1 MIYGTYVKQYN
12 QILDK
17 IYHIIYDGGNE
28 RDSMKILI
36 NSKSK
41 LIYSSEKYNLF
52 DSEQIFQEI
61 KYYLEEEKGLVT
73 LARDFDGNQKE
84 LHSYSVIGAWNFC
97 QGKAKKKVLCIKNPW
112 IYGDNDKENFNLNSL
127 NNSLKNFP
135 ELIDFN
141 NRFFYPSENIQT
153 YNQYDYLVKNDSKN
167 GISSVFIAPL
177 DYLINNVLYEIEA
190 HVPNYNKDFPNV
202 NLELELYKKL
212 DKLFSKIQANNTKN
226 VFDSRVEGI
235 STVTRVISIGDKNTR
250 EIISDIYNKSLFR
263 ITKNGKSY
271 CQIERKPNGEYN
283 INDTS
288 KLFQN
293 DYLDNNYILVNNITG
308 EKNIISI
315 DALINSG
322 FKGNGNY
329 DLITMQHNLTLMP
342 QTGGDFRNLINNSK
356 NIQNRQNNLNKT
368 KQNILLVDKIQ
379 PRIFK
384 NFRI

>member
-1 MIYGTYVKQYN
+1 
-12 QILDK
+12 
-17 IYHIIYDGGNE
+17 
-28 RDSMKILI
+28 MK
-36 NSKSK
+36 S
-41 LIYSSEKYNLF
+41 
-52 DSEQIFQEI
+52 
-61 KYYLEEEKGLVT
+61 
-73 LARDFDGNQKE
+73 
-84 LHSYSVIGAWNFC
+84 
-97 QGKAKKKVLCIKNPW
+97 
-112 IYGDNDKENFNLNSL
+112 
-127 NNSLKNFP
+127 FP

-141 NRFFYPSENIQT
+141 NKYFYPSENIQT

-167 GISSVFIAPL
+167 GISSVFFAPL
-177 DYLINNVLYEIEA
+177 DYLINNGLYEIEA

-283 INDTS
+283 INNIS

-293 DYLDNNYILVNNITG
+293 DYLDNNFILVNNITG
-308 EKNIISI
+308 EKNIISL

-322 FKGNGNY
+322 FKGNENY
-329 DLITMQHNLTLMP
+329 DLITMKHNLTLMP

-356 NIQNRQNNLNKT
+356 NI
-368 KQNILLVDKIQ
+368 
-379 PRIFK
+379 
-384 NFRI
+384 